1 MSHFRLGLPGL
12 PPAFDQLAPG
22 FIYGLACDQQ
32 SIRLPLVAAAL
43 AARAGGGGMAVLVT
57 GVDPAVQA
65 RKLALSGLDVGEMI
79 AAGELKFFCHT
90 PESGRDLFLS
100 GTQRL
105 LRELQALGLPEGT
118 LILADGADRP
128 FCLADP
134 GAAVQAT
141 RAWDEWLAGNGHTLF
156 ATFSPSSESPRDFVT
171 LRTVADGFGGFA
183 VVRGS
188 DDEVTL
194 DIRHWFAAQGPVP
207 RRSFA
212 LSVDESGRL
221 YAHASLL
228 PSRALV
234 PIEREWTVAT
244 RQGGAGLGA
253 ALQVREADTLL
264 DVIDKA
270 RQMPAG
276 TVVLHFDRASQVPEL
291 ARTVAALR
299 ALGKAQMR
307 VVVRECKARL
317 RAAQSIALLRL
328 GASSVLSADLTD
340 ASARLTIA
348 ALSGTLFSRP
358 VETDVDAVLSGIR
371 APERASACS
380 FAEMTARVEDALK
393 ECAGVDLPVTLIQLS
408 PASAQAAESVHAALR
423 KGARDAVLSERGG
436 SLWLLLK
443 GCSAM
448 QVEPALA
455 RLLGRRFDALLTG
468 WHHWSD
474 VQEIRGTLEDA
485 ARFDNPQAL
494 RSVVTPISLR
504 RTAGMLAFAVAAL
517 SGLVHEGTAQA
528 ATGSSDPTTAGA
540 APSAAAAASPAAATE
555 KFRQQ
560 FDGGDYSGAAR
571 TGARMLSEQPDNRAL
586 RLEVANA
593 LAWSGRYDAAIGQ
606 YEKLYGTDLD
616 ASARIGVAN
625 IQRWRGMAD
634 VAADTYEAVLR
645 KDPANADARAA
656 LVLAGRDL
664 RAATTFRVASANI
677 NSQFERLEGTASHR
691 WWTRDRFA
699 RFEVGGTLQRN
710 DTPADRLTR
719 RELNANVFLPG
730 LPLSPR
736 LDLSWVSGE
745 RDRAFGRV
753 GLELVR
759 DRFGVRFGRIDWGR
773 AAFDM
778 QALRDGLTAGSAGGW
793 ANVGTPLGEVRARA
807 DGYSVSD
814 GNKVLEAD
822 LRLLP
827 TLQPLPARIQWF
839 VGGYWRK
846 ADRNDPR
853 YWSPA
858 HPYSV
863 VNLGVQRGWYG
874 ERHDVFVSVQRG
886 FSVSNEARSSWSVS
900 GNGRWWIRPDTAL
913 AAEVS
918 WSDAPRPNPYRQR
931 QAAVSLQQL
940 W

>member
-1 MSHFRLGLPGL
+1 MPGPQRVSPFRIGLPGL
-12 PPAFDQLAPG
+12 PPAFDQLAAG

-43 AARAGGGGMAVLVT
+43 AARAGRGGMAVLVT
-57 GVDPAVQA
+57 SVDPAVQA

-79 AAGELKFFCHT
+79 GAGELKFFCHT
-90 PESGRDLFLS
+90 METGRDLFVT

-105 LRELQALGLPEGT
+105 LRELDGLGLPDGT
-118 LILADGADRP
+118 LILADGADRL

-141 RAWDEWLAGNGHTLF
+141 RAWDEWLSRNDHALL
-156 ATFSPSSESPRDFVT
+156 ATFSPPSDAPRDFVT

-183 VVRGS
+183 VVRGN
-188 DDEVTL
+188 DEEVTL
-194 DIRHWFAAQGPVP
+194 DIRHWFGAQGPVP
-207 RRSFA
+207 RRRFA
-212 LSVDESGRL
+212 LSVDEGGRL
-221 YAHASLL
+221 FAHASLL

-244 RQGGAGLGA
+244 RPAAIGLGMPT
-253 ALQVREADTLL
+253 QIRFADTLL

-270 RQMPAG
+270 RLMPAG
-276 TVVLHFDRASQVPEL
+276 TVVLHFDRASQVAEL
-291 ARTVAALR
+291 ARTVAAVR
-299 ALGKAQMR
+299 ALGKAQVR
-307 VVVRECKARL
+307 VVIRECKARL

-340 ASARLTIA
+340 ASVRLTVA
-348 ALSGTLFSRP
+348 ALSGTLFSRE
-358 VETDVDAVLSGIR
+358 VETDVDAVLSGIG
-371 APERASACS
+371 APERACACS
-380 FAEMTARVEDALK
+380 FSDMTTRVEDALR
-393 ECAGVDLPVTLIQLS
+393 ECASVDLPLTLIQLS
-408 PASAQAAESVHAALR
+408 PASPQAADSVHAALR

-443 GCSAM
+443 GCSAL
-448 QVEPALA
+448 QAEPALA
-455 RLLGRRFDALLTG
+455 RLLGRRFDMLLAG
-468 WHHWSD
+468 WQHWSD
-474 VQEIRGTLEDA
+474 AQEIRTTLANA
-485 ARFDNPQAL
+485 ASFDTPNAL
-494 RSVVTPISLR
+494 RAVVTPIGLR
-504 RTAGMLAFAVAAL
+504 RAVGMLAFVVAAL
-517 SGLVHEGTAQA
+517 AGATHDRPALA
-528 ATGSSDPTTAGA
+528 ATTA
-540 APSAAAAASPAAATE
+540 E
-555 KFRQQ
+555 QFRQQ
-560 FDGGDYSGAAR
+560 FDGADYSRAAR
-571 TGARMLSEQPDNRAL
+571 TGAHLLAERPDDRPL

-606 YEKLYGTDLD
+606 YEKLFGTDLD
-616 ASARIGVAN
+616 SAARLGVAN

-645 KDPANADARAA
+645 KDPGNADARAA
-656 LVLAGRDL
+656 LALAGRDL
-664 RAATTFRVASANI
+664 RAATTFRVAGASTS
-677 NSQFERLEGTASHR
+677 SQFDRLEGTVSHR

-699 RFEVGGTLQRN
+699 RLEVGGTAQRN
-710 DTPADRLTR
+710 DSPADRVTR
-719 RELNANVFLPG
+719 RELSANVFLPG

-736 LDLSWVSGE
+736 LDVSWVSGE
-745 RDRAFGRV
+745 RDRTFGRV

-773 AAFDM
+773 AALDM

-793 ANVGTPLGEVRARA
+793 ANFSTVAGEVRARA
-807 DGYSVSD
+807 DGYSISD

-827 TLQPLPARIQWF
+827 VLQPIPGRIQWF

-886 FSVSNEARSSWSVS
+886 FSMSNEARSGWSVS
-900 GNGRWWIRPDTAL
+900 GNGRWWIAPDTAL
-913 AAEVS
+913 SAEVS
-918 WSDAPRPNPYRQR
+918 WSDTPRPNPYRQR
-931 QAAVSLQQL
+931 QVAVSLQQL